1 MSRIMVANSAA
12 NSLSILLEIPSGPTA
27 LFVANLDKSY
37 KISFS
42 ETDSWWGMTFGG
54 DCTGTNGSKCSVMLV
69 KNLLISDARSS
80 VFKMFSSKN

>member
-37 KISFS
+37 KTSS
-42 ETDSWWGMTFGG
+42 ETDSWVGYDIWRRLYRNQRIKVLGNASEEFI
-54 DCTGTNGSKCSVMLV
+54 N
-69 KNLLISDARSS
+69 
-80 VFKMFSSKN
+80 F